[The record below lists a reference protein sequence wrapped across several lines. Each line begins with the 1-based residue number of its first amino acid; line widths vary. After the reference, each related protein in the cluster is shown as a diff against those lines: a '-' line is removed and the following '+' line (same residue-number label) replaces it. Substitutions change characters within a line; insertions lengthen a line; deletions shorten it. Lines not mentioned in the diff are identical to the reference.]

1 MVTCEDVISVISDL
15 CNPCRWF
22 SAQRDDKVKDLQF
35 HKYLQMNG
43 VMTTTMQPVILNM
56 KVEDYRGIDVAMTCH
71 FVVLSRKFM
80 LKVVS
85 TETYSNI

>member
-1 MVTCEDVISVISDL
+1 MVQCTEGRNS
-15 CNPCRWF
+15 RY
-22 SAQRDDKVKDLQF
+22 DKVKDLQF

-71 FVVLSRKFM
+71 FVVLSRKFI